1 MAGEDTMTDETT
13 YACTAEERHML
24 DCIGA
29 WPGIP
34 ATVIANV
41 DGTWSVCTEPAVQK
55 RYDQQLDAK
64 DWL

>member
-1 MAGEDTMTDETT
+1 MAGEDTMTDEPT

-29 WPGIP
+29 WPGIA

-41 DGTWSVCTEPAVQK
+41 DGTWSVFTEPAVQK
-55 RYDQQLDAK
+55 GYYQQLDAK
-64 DWL
+64 DGM